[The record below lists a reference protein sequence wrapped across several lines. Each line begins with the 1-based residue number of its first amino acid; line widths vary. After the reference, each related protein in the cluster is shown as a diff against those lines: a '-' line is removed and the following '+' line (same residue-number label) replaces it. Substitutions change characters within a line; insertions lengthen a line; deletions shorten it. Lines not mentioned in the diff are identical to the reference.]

1 MLLNDLAPPARLSPA
16 SAAVWREVAPLLRR
30 VQVLT
35 ELDVIALEMLCDAV
49 ADYRHARTVRGDDFV
64 VKSGKGSE
72 MISQWMVA
80 AQMASK
86 RAEGFM
92 GKFGMDPAS
101 RTRLMV
107 QPQGE
112 LFDTSNA
119 GADRFFQR

>member
-1 MLLNDLAPPARLSPA
+1 MLLNDLEPPSRLSAA
-16 SAAVWREVAPLLRR
+16 SAAVWREVAPMLRR

-35 ELDVIALEMLCDAV
+35 ELDVISLEMLCDAV
-49 ADYRHARTVRGDDFV
+49 ADYRYARTKRGDDFV
-64 VKSGKGSE
+64 VHSAKGSE

-101 RTRLMV
+101 RTRLMI
-107 QPQGE
+107 QPQPD
-112 LFDTSNA
+112 LFDTGNA
-119 GADRFFQR
+119 GADRFFHR

>member
-1 MLLNDLAPPARLSPA
+1 MLLNDIEPPSRLSEA
-16 SAAVWREVAPLLRR
+16 SAAVWREVAPMLRR

-35 ELDVIALEMLCDAV
+35 ELDVIALEMLCDSV
-49 ADYRHARTVRGDDFV
+49 ADYRHARTVRGDEFV
-64 VKSGKGSE
+64 VHSAKGSE

-101 RTRLMV
+101 RSRLMI
-107 QPQGE
+107 QPQAD
-112 LFDTSNA
+112 LFDEANA
-119 GADRFFQR
+119 SADRFFKR